1 MKRIENKKLEFFLA
15 SLIEFLEFTL
25 MGIIGYFILKVSVEN
40 ILTILLIFFISRF
53 TIKKPQHYKIVTY
66 FDGGWRSC
74 VTWTTAIILSM
85 FLASHINIQIGCLFT
100 IFSVFIISTKGNI
113 NDLTMGFKTRKEDGK
128 YYDIE
133 EYIKYNE
140 FSPQII
146 EFEENLER
154 KDKVLYLIYKYRFK
168 EGASF
173 TEISNRLKGM
183 ENPRIVEKLDQIAL
197 AMRINC
203 GI

>member
-15 SLIEFLEFTL
+15 SIIEFTEFAI
-25 MGIIGYFILKVSVEN
+25 MGIIGYFAFKVSVEN
-40 ILTILLIFFISRF
+40 ILIILLIFFISRF

-74 VTWTTAIILSM
+74 VTWTTSIILSM
-85 FLASHINIQIGCLFT
+85 FLTSHISIQVGCLFT
-100 IFSVFIISTKGNI
+100 VFSVFIISTKANI
-113 NDLTMGFKTRKEDGK
+113 NDLTMGYKTKKEDGK

-133 EYIKYNE
+133 EYLKYNE
-140 FSPQII
+140 FSPKTI
-146 EFEENLER
+146 EFEENLKR
-154 KDKVLYLIYKYRFK
+154 KDNVLYLIYKYRFK
-168 EGASF
+168 EKASF
-173 TEISNRLKGM
+173 SEISRKLNGM

-197 AMRINC
+197 AIRINC